1 MSDAKESRRGIHGV
15 MPLQTAEE
23 QSRFAFAKA
32 LKAALRNDFK
42 PRLRETYETRL
53 AAEFTRRHGR
63 APQSAGD
70 VAEVMEE
77 DGLYR
82 WWSALLRAQQESYVQ
97 NTLLCVE
104 RQLDE
109 LDARCQSYAHA
120 PHGGSLR
127 LDPDLEIP
135 WYQQQV
141 DIHCVPGSYFF
152 ERYEGDVGQGARSD
166 LGAFIFS
173 MGRHGPYNE
182 DKGIA
187 GINYLRDHFPG
198 VMPRRILDMGCT
210 VGQSTLPYAT
220 AFPDA
225 ELHAIDIA
233 APCLRY
239 GHARAEALGKKV
251 HFSQQ
256 NAERTDFADASFD
269 LVVSHILLHE
279 ISAKALRNIVA
290 ECHRLLKPGGIML
303 HVEVPIRPT
312 DAFDRFLAGWD
323 SQHNNEPFWGTL
335 ADTDLKAVAVEAG
348 FAPET
353 VFETVTGTAFAKAG
367 GWLVYGARKEGAQS

>member
-1 MSDAKESRRGIHGV
+1 MADAKESRRGIHGV

-23 QSRFAFAKA
+23 ESRFAFAKA
-32 LKAALRNDFK
+32 LKGALRNDFK
-42 PRLRETYETRL
+42 PRLRENYENRL
-53 AAEFTRRHGR
+53 APEFARRHGR
-63 APQSAGD
+63 PPQTAAD

-77 DGLYR
+77 DALYR

-104 RQLDE
+104 RQLEDLE
-109 LDARCQSYAHA
+109 SRCRSYTEK
-120 PHGGSLR
+120 PRLGSLR
-127 LDPDLEIP
+127 LDPDLQTP
-135 WYQQQV
+135 WYQDEV

-152 ERYEGDVGQGARSD
+152 ERHAGDVTQGARSD

-182 DKGIA
+182 DKGIV
-187 GINYLRDHFPG
+187 GIQYLRDHFPG
-198 VMPRRILDMGCT
+198 FAPRRILDMGCT

-220 AFPDA
+220 AFPEA
-225 ELHAIDIA
+225 ELHAIDVA

-239 GHARAEALGKKV
+239 GHARAEALGKAV

-256 NAERTDFADASFD
+256 NAEHTDFEDESFD

-279 ISAKALRNIVA
+279 TSAGALRNIVK
-290 ECHRLLKPGGIML
+290 ECHRLLKPGGVML

-312 DAFDRFLAGWD
+312 DPFDRFLAGWD
-323 SQHNNEPFWGTL
+323 SRHNNEPFWGTL
-335 ADTDLKAVAVEAG
+335 ADTNLVEVAVQVG
-348 FAPET
+348 FAPES

-367 GWLVYGARKEGAQS
+367 GWLIYGAQKEGSPS